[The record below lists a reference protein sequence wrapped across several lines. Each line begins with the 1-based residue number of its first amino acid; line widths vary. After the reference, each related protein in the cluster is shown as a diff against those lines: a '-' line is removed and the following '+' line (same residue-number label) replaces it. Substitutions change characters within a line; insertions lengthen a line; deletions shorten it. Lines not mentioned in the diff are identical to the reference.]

1 MARPPLELE
10 TWGKITRFIRG
21 DGSNAARAYYR
32 DSDGVTRLV
41 TRTGSTPAA
50 AERNLI
56 SALKARQAPTVALSA
71 ESTVREVGDTWF
83 ALAKL
88 KGYASGTLNT
98 YEGSLR
104 NRIYPKIGQIRLRE
118 MSVLRV
124 DAFLAV
130 ITSDYGLGS
139 ARTARNVLNHI
150 LQFAVRK
157 EAILRNP
164 MNNAEPIATTK
175 TKVEA
180 LTPSDVAA
188 IRKIMHDH
196 DNGVDSRGRARTT
209 DLGDITDIFA
219 GTGLR
224 TAELFALRKNDIL
237 ANQYPLVVD
246 VNGTIS
252 INDNR
257 KVFRQPFPKTE
268 ESKRLLSAPDF
279 VRDIILRRISDS
291 PVEYL
296 FPSANGTIRW
306 PNNLRR
312 SWRAALSGTQYS
324 EVTPKSFRKAVATL
338 VVHEL
343 GIETAQAQL
352 GHKLGS
358 DVTYKHYVERLPVGP
373 AAAAVLDAFFGKTMT
388 KP

>member
-10 TWGKITRFIRG
+10 TWGKIKRFIRA
-21 DGSNAARAYYR
+21 DGRNAARAYYR

-50 AERNLI
+50 AERNLV
-56 SALKARQAPTVALSA
+56 SALKARQAPTVDLSP
-71 ESTVREVGDTWF
+71 ESTIRSCGEIWF
-83 ALAKL
+83 ALARQ
-88 KGYASGTLNT
+88 KGYASGTINT
-98 YEGSLR
+98 YEGSLK
-104 NRIYPKIGQIRLRE
+104 NRIYPKVGEIRLRE

-124 DAFLAV
+124 DAFLAGV
-130 ITSDYGLGS
+130 TSEFGLGA

-157 EAILRNP
+157 EALPRNP
-164 MNNAEPIATTK
+164 MANAEPIATTK
-175 TKVEA
+175 TTVEA
-180 LTPSDVAA
+180 LTPSDVTA
-188 IRKIMHDH
+188 IREIMHNH

-209 DLGDITDIFA
+209 DLGEITDLFA
-219 GTGLR
+219 GTGMR
-224 TAELFALRKNDIL
+224 TSELFALRKEDIL
-237 ANQYPLVVD
+237 ANQYPLVID

-252 INDNR
+252 INESG
-257 KVFRQPFPKTE
+257 KVFRQSFPKTE
-268 ESKRLLSAPDF
+268 DSKRLLSAPDF
-279 VRDIILRRISDS
+279 VRDIVLRRISDS

-296 FPSANGTIRW
+296 FPSATGTIRW

-312 SWRAALSGTQYS
+312 AWRAALKGTPYS

-338 VVHEL
+338 VVHRL

-373 AAAAVLDAFFGKTMT
+373 AAAALLDTFFGKTMT